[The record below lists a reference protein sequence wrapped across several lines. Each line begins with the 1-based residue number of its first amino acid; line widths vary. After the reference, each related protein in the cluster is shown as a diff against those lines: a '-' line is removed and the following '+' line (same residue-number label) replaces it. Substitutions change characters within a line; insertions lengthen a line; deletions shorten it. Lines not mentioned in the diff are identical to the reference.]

1 MWLTTMNSGLSPQ
14 TTTAFLSVLFQH
26 PKVKEVILFGS
37 RAKGTFKPGSDI
49 DLALKG
55 ELNLQ
60 DLTLLLNHIDDLN
73 LPYTFDL
80 IIYNRIKEP
89 ALREHIQRVG
99 IPLTHTDAT
108 DGRL

>member
-1 MWLTTMNSGLSPQ
+1 MNSGLSRQ
-14 TTTAFLSVLFQH
+14 TMAAFLSVLYHH

-55 ELNLQ
+55 DLNLQ

-80 IIYNRIKEP
+80 SSITE
-89 ALREHIQRVG
+89 
-99 IPLTHTDAT
+99 
-108 DGRL
+108 

>member
-1 MWLTTMNSGLSPQ
+1 MNSGLSQQ
-14 TTTAFLSVLFQH
+14 TMAAFLSVLYHH
-26 PKVKEVILFGS
+26 PKVEEVILFGS
-37 RAKGTFKPGSDI
+37 RAKGTYKPGSDI

-55 ELNLQ
+55 DLQLQ
-60 DLTLLLNHIDDLN
+60 DITLLLNRIDDLN

-99 IPLTHTDAT
+99 IVLTSMH
-108 DGRL
+108 GNL